1 MACISSN
8 AAIAAGTI
16 VTMCVWRVNLSLGV
30 NQIAVGQSDV
40 VVAGGVDFMSD
51 VPIRVSR
58 GLRKTLLTM
67 NKTKGTMARLG
78 VLAGVGLKNIS
89 LEVCVFACCCCFYH
103 VSLSS
108 YLV

>member
-1 MACISSN
+1 MYGVYIH
-8 AAIAAGTI
+8 
-16 VTMCVWRVNLSLGV
+16 NLSPGV
-30 NQIAVGQSDV
+30 NQIAAGQSDV

-78 VLAGVGLKNIS
+78 VLTRNTNAI
-89 LEVCVFACCCCFYH
+89 
-103 VSLSS
+103 VSLDW
-108 YLV
+108 